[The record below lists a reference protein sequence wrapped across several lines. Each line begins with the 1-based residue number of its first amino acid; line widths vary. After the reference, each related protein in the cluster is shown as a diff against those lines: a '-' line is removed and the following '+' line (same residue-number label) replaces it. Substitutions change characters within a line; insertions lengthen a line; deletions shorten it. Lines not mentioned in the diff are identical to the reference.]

1 MSNRIFIIVFLMLSS
16 LVYGQFGP
24 EQIITTEANG
34 CRQVFV
40 ADLDGDDF
48 LDIVTANRLSST
60 VTWVRN
66 LGQGDFSAPEMIGV
80 VDQTYYVTGGDM
92 DGDMD
97 IDIVASSPSDDLIV
111 WFEND
116 GGGSFNFEHIVN
128 VNQVEAPLGLYI
140 ADIDGDNDNDIVCAA
155 DFSGLTWFENLDG
168 NGDFGPASLIE
179 TNSTNNR
186 SVMAVDLDGDNYL
199 DVVASSSGSFTV
211 AWYKNLDGLGNFGTR
226 QIIAGSTS
234 TVAKVFSADLD
245 GDDDMDVLTASN
257 GPNKIAWFENLDG
270 NGNFGDEQIITL
282 EAEFALSVI
291 AADLDNDLDMDVLSA
306 SPNDSKVAWYEN
318 LNGQGDFSS
327 QKIISTSSVTPL
339 DVKFGDLD
347 NDGDLDVISGS
358 QNDDKVAWYENLTIL
373 NVDSNI
379 ASKVSLVPNPVED
392 SFRVQSDYPV
402 SNVRVMNASGML
414 LMEVKDN
421 FEQIPIKNLQTGMYL
436 VEVEIEHHKVVKKL
450 VKQ

>member
-339 DVKFGDLD
+339 NVKFGDLD

>member
-1 MSNRIFIIVFLMLSS
+1 MLSS

>member
-1 MSNRIFIIVFLMLSS
+1 MNKIYLFLYSLFLS
-16 LVYGQFGP
+16 GTIHCQFGP

-40 ADLDGDDF
+40 ADLDGDDL
-48 LDIVTANRLSST
+48 LDVASANRLAST
-60 VTWVRN
+60 VTWCRN
-66 LGQGDFSAPEMIGV
+66 LGDGNFSSPQFIGDV
-80 VDQTYYVTGGDM
+80 NQTFYITGGDM